1 MRHII
6 LETPNGVTQYPAADP
21 DQANYRNSFIDNNG
35 ALVVE
40 YYGTA
45 TVGELPTW
53 DSNIGVPPEPV
64 AYETTMQSSEF
75 VNQFTGPEADL
86 FNESTDPVMVKIRN
100 RFILRDRIVDV
111 EDAETIGF
119 MAAAVTAGVLTQE
132 RAAEL
137 SLGKP
142 V

>member
-1 MRHII
+1 MISTFAVI
-6 LETPNGVTQYPAADP
+6 ENGQVKNTIAVDLDTWTPPAEYVNVTGIRCGKGWAANED
-21 DQANYRNSFIDNNG
+21 
-35 ALVVE
+35 
-40 YYGTA
+40 GTF
-45 TVGELPTW
+45 TE
-53 DSNIGVPPEPV
+53 PPFVEPV
-64 AYETTMQSSEF
+64 QEYETKMQSSEF

-132 RAAEL
+132 RADEL

-142 V
+142 I

>member
-1 MRHII
+1 MISTFAI
-6 LETPNGVTQYPAADP
+6 LESNTVKNTIAVDLTTWTPPQNYVDVTGIPCGRGFTDNGDGTFTPPPAEPPA
-21 DQANYRNSFIDNNG
+21 
-35 ALVVE
+35 
-40 YYGTA
+40 
-45 TVGELPTW
+45 PTHT
-53 DSNIGVPPEPV
+53 
-64 AYETTMQSSEF
+64 TTMQSSEF

-132 RAAEL
+132 RADEL

-142 V
+142 I

>member
-1 MRHII
+1 MRHIV
-6 LETPNGVTQYPAADP
+6 LEIADGITQYPATDL
-21 DQANYRNSFIDNNG
+21 DQSKYRKSFRDANN

-40 YYGTA
+40 YHGVA
-45 TVGELPTW
+45 SEADLPTW

-64 AYETTMQSSEF
+64 EYETTMQSSEF

-119 MAAAVTAGVLTQE
+119 MAAAVTAGVLTQD
-132 RAAEL
+132 RADEL

-142 V
+142 I